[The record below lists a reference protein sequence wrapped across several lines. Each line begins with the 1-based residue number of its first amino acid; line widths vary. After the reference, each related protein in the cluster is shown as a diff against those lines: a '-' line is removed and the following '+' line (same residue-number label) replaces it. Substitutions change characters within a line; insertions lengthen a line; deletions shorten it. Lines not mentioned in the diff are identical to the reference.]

1 MDNPRLPKKPCLHFG
16 RGKCTFGA
24 RCRFSHDLTN
34 PVHGL
39 HGPAWNRH
47 ASPSAA
53 SDGQRSSSSGRTED
67 DLLEWKRL
75 LRQGRRNPNRAISD
89 RFFQLAVKLVE
100 GDPSGCQEAVKL
112 LADEDGLSHIR
123 LLVEKHIPNA
133 VDDCAKQDLWAKQ
146 MRPLFALI
154 THQHVVDSAVLEQ
167 QVAAIYNFLQGVG
180 SRRMKTV
187 FDFAINLAQSAPITT
202 GGSTTTNSSPSKLV
216 IAEACLAVLSKMIDC
231 NTSNIIDQTFKT
243 VTQRVSSIL
252 QSPNMTSNDFLMLQ
266 SHKWLRYIN
275 CRLGIGDELPSSR
288 NPTTQRIGSR
298 AEFTLPK
305 TLPGRLSA
313 SGRRHDNDH
322 HNIADISI
330 LPTRNEVIS
339 SREEYLPSNDPSTFH
354 MPGIR
359 GRLDREFRLL
369 REDTVGQLRD
379 AVRDLLE
386 TMQSQSRG
394 QQTRRH
400 ERQGVFTYMYENV
413 EPVSASFERLNG
425 LDLLVGLSQPKSIS
439 RQKRREWWTQSKR
452 LQPGA
457 LVCVI
462 SEDGSVLF
470 CVVAETT
477 IITGDQKGKG
487 NQSTNITEETPG
499 GKSPSLAD
507 DDEFAYVHL
516 NLAELTNDSVQQALS
531 WYQQIGP
538 RHRRCLVE
546 FPGVLLASFQH
557 TLEAL
562 KMMSRTPNVPFVDL
576 LAPLTPTTGTVNI
589 TPPQYST
596 KADFYFDLECLAK
609 DGTKLRF
616 SPTQHL
622 DSKTLTEHSTLDETQ
637 SSALLDSLS
646 RGLALIQGPPGTGKS
661 YTGEKIIKVLL
672 ANKQKG
678 NIGPILCVCYTNH
691 ALDQLLE
698 HLLDDGVKQIIRIG
712 SRSKS
717 ERLESVNL
725 RAVARS
731 APRTKPEKSSLWE
744 ARETLDV
751 QERIITTSLTNLE
764 HCLGRSALEA
774 YLSQHHPQH
783 HLALFGTVV
792 DEDGFQEVRRQS
804 HQLVDQWLRS
814 GQSSEAAH
822 PIRRVEQ
829 LALTGLWTMS
839 HTERHLLYNHWQREI
854 RDPII
859 QDILDN
865 HKEYVETVSQRNR
878 VTREVDLRCLSDA
891 GVIGVTTTGLARN
904 LDLLRRLRCKVL
916 ICEEAGEV
924 LEAHNLTALLPSI
937 EHCILIGDHLQLR
950 PQIQNY
956 DLSSANPRGVQ
967 YSLDVSLFERLVK
980 PSLDESQ
987 RLPFSTLD
995 TQRRM
1000 HPSISELIRKTLYPS
1015 LVDGGG
1021 VAKYPEVMG
1030 MKKRLFWFQHSVPE
1044 DRAQQ
1049 QDPTSN
1055 SHTNAF
1061 EIGMTVALVQH
1072 LVRQGTYGPDDIA
1085 VITPYLG
1092 QLHSLRREMQTSL
1105 QISVG
1110 DRDLEELSAMDANDV
1125 GEQEESPARVLD
1137 APVQTTLLKSIR
1149 LATVDNFQGE
1159 EAKVVVISL
1168 VRSNNEKR
1176 CGFLNTPNRINV
1188 LLSRARHGMY
1198 IISNSDTYERIPMW
1212 AHVITMLKDKNNIG
1226 PTLELQC
1233 PRHPDHPIEVS
1244 TPDHFLQF
1252 SPEGGCLQQCDQRL
1266 SCGHACIN
1274 RCHSQVLHSAV
1285 RCLEPCPRPKK
1296 GCEHHCK
1303 LSCGD
1308 KCEPKCVERLT
1319 GLNISLPCG
1328 HKITKALCWQ
1338 FQDLSSIICKE
1349 PVVKTV
1355 PGCNHAVTVL
1365 CNINVTSSGYRCTSI
1380 CGDPQSCGHTC
1391 QSQCHRCKD
1400 RNGSVVERVHHEV
1413 CQQLCNRPY
1422 TACRHGCRQACHGK
1436 QACPPCSAP
1445 CEVRC
1450 SHSKCSKKCHE
1461 PCAPCAE
1468 QCCSSACPHQKCTMP
1483 CAAPCDWI
1491 PCSRRC
1497 EQLLACGHQ
1506 CPSLCGEACPDQ
1518 KYCQICGTG
1527 EVRST
1532 MVDFIMGMEYH
1543 EINLDEDPCIFPD
1556 CGHFI
1561 TKTNMD
1567 GIMDL
1572 KAHYEMSAEEDS
1584 SPVALSSSSTPFSMD
1599 EVKTCPTCRGSLRNI
1614 ARYGRIV
1621 RRAMLDEATKKF
1633 ISWSHS
1639 EFLKLAGQLVDVQ
1652 VGLEAFQAPVIQ
1664 QQTQQVRPQTLVF
1677 SKGRLQQLNSIR
1689 NWINDS
1695 RYKDAIRLWEQTRAF
1710 IGRVRTEEQP
1720 LQLVANYV
1728 RYATRQRKI
1737 AGAFAFDESALQVKG
1752 VLQASAL
1759 SLRCEITIFAN
1770 FMTVR
1775 KSLIAVRP
1783 EIKLDLT
1790 KHMEDCEALID
1801 MAKSALYPREQAE
1814 GHIYLAQFCAFA
1826 RTLTPEPPKDDP
1838 ATPAETSS
1846 DIRDR
1851 LRGRGLTHLAAAGE
1865 LVDRYPSIA
1874 ALRPE
1879 VEAAQKMLRD
1889 AVFYASVSAEEM
1901 RAVYRAMAGEFS
1913 GTGHWYTCANGHPFT
1928 IGECGMPMQQARC
1941 PECAAPVGGTN
1952 HQAVEGVRH
1961 AHEIEDLARGVMQM
1975 GI

>member
-1296 GCEHHCK
+1296 GCEHHYAPASAATLNPVAIRVRVSVIVAKTEMAALWNECTTK
-1303 LSCGD
+1303 YASNYAIGPTQHVATAAD
-1308 KCEPKCVERLT
+1308 KHV
-1319 GLNISLPCG
+1319 
-1328 HKITKALCWQ
+1328 
-1338 FQDLSSIICKE
+1338 
-1349 PVVKTV
+1349 
-1355 PGCNHAVTVL
+1355 
-1365 CNINVTSSGYRCTSI
+1365 
-1380 CGDPQSCGHTC
+1380 
-1391 QSQCHRCKD
+1391 
-1400 RNGSVVERVHHEV
+1400 
-1413 CQQLCNRPY
+1413 
-1422 TACRHGCRQACHGK
+1422 
-1436 QACPPCSAP
+1436 
-1445 CEVRC
+1445 
-1450 SHSKCSKKCHE
+1450 
-1461 PCAPCAE
+1461 
-1468 QCCSSACPHQKCTMP
+1468 M
-1483 CAAPCDWI
+1483 
-1491 PCSRRC
+1491 
-1497 EQLLACGHQ
+1497 LLACGHQ